1 MGNMVK
7 IRINRRKEKRGDR
20 AGMFLMALL
29 FFILFPYIISSFSR
43 VEKQTLA
50 VEKVPGQ
57 IYVLEK
63 KIWGGQKIPLEEYLT
78 GMMAATIPGNYE
90 METLKAQAIILR
102 SFCINHMKKENGEK
116 VIYDDELK
124 EYYFTEQEYEELWGS
139 KTDSYFS
146 KMKNAVEE
154 TKGIILVCNGD
165 IVEPPFSRMSNGK
178 TRDITEYVIRKE
190 NFGYMKTVVCSMDEM
205 AKDFVQYV
213 EMPQK
218 EFTSK
223 IGKLINMKSENIDK
237 IVLFRDA
244 NDYVKE
250 IQIGEQV
257 IDGEKFRQ
265 TFKLTSSCFSLDKMD
280 DVIEIQTKGMGHG
293 FGFSQY
299 EANQMAV
306 DGRDYTYLLN
316 YFFNNI
322 TFEKM

>member
-1 MGNMVK
+1 MVK
-7 IRINRRKEKRGDR
+7 IRVNGRKEKRGDR
-20 AGMFLMALL
+20 AGMLLLALL
-29 FFILFPYIISSFSR
+29 FFLLFPYIISSFSE
-43 VEKQTLA
+43 VEKQTIA
-50 VEKVPGQ
+50 AEEVPGQ

-63 KIWGGQKIPLEEYLT
+63 KIWGGQKVPLEEYLI

-102 SFCINHMKKENGEK
+102 SFCMNHMKKENGKK
-116 VIYDDELK
+116 VIYDDGLK
-124 EYYFTEQEYEELWGS
+124 EYYFTEQEYEELWGE
-139 KTDSYFS
+139 KADNYFK
-146 KMKNAVEE
+146 KMQSAVEE

-205 AKDFVQYV
+205 AKDFVQYM
-213 EMPQK
+213 EISQK
-218 EFTSK
+218 EFAGRISK
-223 IGKLINMKSENIDK
+223 LVNMKSDRIDK
-237 IVLFRDA
+237 IILYRDA

-250 IQIGEQV
+250 IQIGEEV
-257 IDGEKFRQ
+257 IDGEEFRKA
-265 TFKLTSSCFSLDKMD
+265 FELVSSSFSLDKID
-280 DVIEIQTKGMGHG
+280 DMIEIQTKGMGHG

-316 YFFNNI
+316 HFFNNI
-322 TFEKM
+322 TFERM

>member
-1 MGNMVK
+1 MVK
-7 IRINRRKEKRGDR
+7 IRVNRKKEKRGDR
-20 AGMFLMALL
+20 KVVLLLALL
-29 FFILFPYIISSFSR
+29 FFLLFPYIISNFSK
-43 VEKQTLA
+43 VEKQTIA

-63 KIWGGQKIPLEEYLT
+63 KIWGGQKIPLEKYLI

-102 SFCINHMKKENGEK
+102 SYCMNHMKKENGEK

-124 EYYFTEQEYEELWGS
+124 KYYFTEQEYEELWGG
-139 KTDSYFS
+139 TTGSYFS

-190 NFGYMKTVVCSMDEM
+190 NFEYMKTVVCSMDEM
-205 AKDFVQYV
+205 AKDFVQYI
-213 EMPQK
+213 EISQK
-218 EFTSK
+218 EFTNRIS
-223 IGKLINMKSENIDK
+223 KLINIKSEEIDK
-237 IVLFRDA
+237 IVLYRDT

-257 IDGEKFRQ
+257 VDGEDFRQ
-265 TFKLTSSCFSLDKMD
+265 TFELISSSFSLDKID
-280 DVIEIQTKGMGHG
+280 DMIEIQTKGVGHG

-299 EANQMAV
+299 EANQLAIE
-306 DGRDYTYLLN
+306 GSDYIYLLN
-316 YFFNNI
+316 HFFNNI
-322 TFEKM
+322 TFEKV

>member
-1 MGNMVK
+1 MVK
-7 IRINRRKEKRGDR
+7 IRVNRRKEKRGDR
-20 AGMFLMALL
+20 AGMLLLALL
-29 FFILFPYIISSFSR
+29 FFLLFPYIISSFSE
-43 VEKQTLA
+43 VEKQTIA
-50 VEKVPGQ
+50 KQEVPGQ

-63 KIWGGQKIPLEEYLT
+63 KIWGGQKIPLEEYLI

-102 SFCINHMKKENGEK
+102 SFCMNHMKKENGEK

-124 EYYFTEQEYEELWGS
+124 EYYFTKQEYEKLWS
-139 KTDSYFS
+139 EKADSCFS
-146 KMKNAVEE
+146 KMKSAVEE

-205 AKDFVQYV
+205 AKDFVQYI
-213 EMPQK
+213 EISQK
-218 EFTSK
+218 EFAVRLNR
-223 IGKLINMKSENIDK
+223 LINRKSDKIDK
-237 IVLFRDA
+237 IVLYRDT

-257 IDGEKFRQ
+257 IDGEEFRKA
-265 TFKLTSSCFSLDKMD
+265 FELVSSSFSLDKID
-280 DVIEIQTKGMGHG
+280 DLIEIQTKGMGHG

-299 EANQMAV
+299 EANQMAA
-306 DGRDYTYLLN
+306 DGKDYTYLLN

-322 TFEKM
+322 TFEKL

>member
-1 MGNMVK
+1 MVK
-7 IRINRRKEKRGDR
+7 IRVNRKKEKRGDR
-20 AGMFLMALL
+20 KVVLLLALL
-29 FFILFPYIISSFSR
+29 FFLLFPYIISNFSK
-43 VEKQTLA
+43 VEKQTIA

-63 KIWGGQKIPLEEYLT
+63 KIWGGQKIPLEKYLI

-102 SFCINHMKKENGEK
+102 SYCMNHMKKENGEK

-124 EYYFTEQEYEELWGS
+124 KYYFTEQEYEELWGG
-139 KTDSYFS
+139 TTGSYFS

-190 NFGYMKTVVCSMDEM
+190 NFEYMKTVVCSMDEM
-205 AKDFVQYV
+205 AKDFVQYI
-213 EMPQK
+213 EISQK
-218 EFTSK
+218 EFTNRIS
-223 IGKLINMKSENIDK
+223 KLINIKSEEIDK
-237 IVLFRDA
+237 IVLYRDT

-257 IDGEKFRQ
+257 VDGEEFRQ
-265 TFKLTSSCFSLDKMD
+265 TFELISSSFSLDKID
-280 DVIEIQTKGMGHG
+280 DMIEIQTKGVGHG

-299 EANQMAV
+299 EANQLAIE
-306 DGRDYTYLLN
+306 GSDYIYLLN
-316 YFFNNI
+316 HFFNNI
-322 TFEKM
+322 TFEKV